1 LHIET
6 VIMIFSICSLSVV
19 PVRAGRKY
27 KSEMVTQ
34 LLFGEVVECWEKNGE
49 WTKIRCL
56 WDNQIGWVP
65 TNQLTPI
72 TEEEANRYQSN
83 FACCME
89 LAQPA
94 IASDHF
100 LPLTM
105 GASLPCFD
113 GMRFEIAGTSYS
125 FSGQVITPQN
135 IQTSIDLLIKLAR
148 KYLYAPELE
157 GGRSPFGIDSTGLIQ
172 VLFKMIG
179 LPMPRDAY
187 LQARKGENVDF
198 YEQATLGDLVFF
210 QDKNGH
216 INHVGIICDKD
227 RIIHTYGKVRIDKID
242 HFGIFNVESKKYTH
256 KLRVIKR
263 VLKAS
268 TLSNKIVEKTAPEEI
283 TNQIEMFK

>member
-1 LHIET
+1 
-6 VIMIFSICSLSVV
+6 MIFSICSLSVV
-19 PVRAGRKY
+19 PVRAGRKNT
-27 KSEMVTQ
+27 SEMVTQ
-34 LLFGEVVECWEKNGE
+34 LLFGEIVECWEKKGE

-65 TNQLTPI
+65 TNQLTQI
-72 TEEEANRYQSN
+72 TEAEANQYVDFS
-83 FACCME
+83 CCME

-94 IASDHF
+94 IATDHF

-113 GMRFEIAGTSYS
+113 GMRFEIAGNSYS
-125 FSGQVITPQN
+125 FSGQVITPQSSLQN
-135 IQTSIDLLIKLAR
+135 IELLIKLAR

-172 VLFKMIG
+172 ILFKMIG
-179 LPMPRDAY
+179 IAMPRDAY
-187 LQARKGENVDF
+187 LQARKGDNIDF
-198 YEQATLGDLVFF
+198 YEQSTIGDLVFF

-216 INHVGIICDKD
+216 INHVGIICEKDK
-227 RIIHTYGKVRIDKID
+227 ILHTYGKVRIDKID
-242 HFGIFNVESKKYTH
+242 HFGIFNVDSKKYTH

-263 VLKAS
+263 VLTAEAPAPKVRH
-268 TLSNKIVEKTAPEEI
+268 KAPEEV

>member
-1 LHIET
+1 
-6 VIMIFSICSLSVV
+6 MIFSICSLSVV

-27 KSEMVTQ
+27 KSEMITQ
-34 LLFGEVVECWEKNGE
+34 LLFGEVVECWERNGD
-49 WTKIRCL
+49 WTKIQCL
-56 WDNQIGWVP
+56 WDDQIGWVP
-65 TNQLTPI
+65 TNQLTQI
-72 TEEEANRYQSN
+72 TPEEAARYQESY
-83 FACCME
+83 ACCME

-94 IASDHF
+94 IATDHF

-125 FSGQVITPQN
+125 FSGQVITPQS
-135 IQTSIDLLIKLAR
+135 IHKSIDLLIKLGR

-172 VLFKMIG
+172 ILFKMIG
-179 LPMPRDAY
+179 VPMPRDAY
-187 LQARKGENVDF
+187 LQARKGESIDF
-198 YEQATLGDLVFF
+198 YEQAIVGDLVFF

-216 INHVGIICDKD
+216 INHVGIICEKDK
-227 RIIHTYGKVRIDKID
+227 ILHTYGQVRIDKID
-242 HFGIFNVESKKYTH
+242 HAGIFNTDINQYTH

-263 VLKAS
+263 VLTPEAPVPK
-268 TLSNKIVEKTAPEEI
+268 TKGKTTVEV

>member
-1 LHIET
+1 
-6 VIMIFSICSLSVV
+6 MIFSICSLSVV

-49 WTKIRCL
+49 WTKIRCV

-65 TNQLTPI
+65 SNQLTPI
-72 TEEEANRYQSN
+72 TEEEANRYQST

-113 GMRFEIAGTSYS
+113 GMRFEIAGNTYS
-125 FSGQVITPQN
+125 FSGQVITPQK
-135 IQTSIDLLIKLAR
+135 IQASIDLLIKLAR
-148 KYLYAPELE
+148 RYLYAPELE

-179 LPMPRDAY
+179 LSMPRDAY

-198 YEQATLGDLVFF
+198 YEQAAIGDLVFF

-216 INHVGIICDKD
+216 INHVGLICEKD
-227 RIIHTYGKVRIDKID
+227 HILHTYGKVRIDKID
-242 HFGIFNVESKKYTH
+242 HFGIFNVETKKYTH

-263 VLKAS
+263 VLQASIRPTKNVPKA
-268 TLSNKIVEKTAPEEI
+268 TEEEI

>member
-1 LHIET
+1 
-6 VIMIFSICSLSVV
+6 MIFSICSLSVV

-49 WTKIRCL
+49 WTKIRCV

-65 TNQLTPI
+65 TNQLNPI

-172 VLFKMIG
+172 ILFKMIG
-179 LPMPRDAY
+179 VAMPRDAY
-187 LQARKGENVDF
+187 LQARKGDNIDF
-198 YEQATLGDLVFF
+198 YEQAAIGDLVFF

-227 RIIHTYGKVRIDKID
+227 RILHTFGKVRIDKID
-242 HFGIFNVESKKYTH
+242 HFGIFNVETKKYTH

-263 VLKAS
+263 VLQANIANSK
-268 TLSNKIVEKTAPEEI
+268 NVPKTEEAEI

>member
-1 LHIET
+1 
-6 VIMIFSICSLSVV
+6 MIYSICSLSVV

-27 KSEMVTQ
+27 KSEMITQ
-34 LLFGEVVECWEKNGE
+34 LLFGEVVECWEKKGD

-56 WDNQIGWVP
+56 WDHQIGWVP
-65 TNQLTPI
+65 TNQLTQI
-72 TEEEANRYQSN
+72 TEEEANRYQTTY
-83 FACCME
+83 ACCME

-94 IASDHF
+94 IAADHF

-125 FSGQVITPQN
+125 FSGQVIDPQA
-135 IQTSIDLLIKLAR
+135 IQSSIDLLIKLAR
-148 KYLYAPELE
+148 RYLYAPELE

-172 VLFKMIG
+172 VLFKMLG
-179 LPMPRDAY
+179 MSMPRDAY
-187 LQARKGENVDF
+187 LQARKGDNIDF
-198 YEQATLGDLVFF
+198 YEQATVGDLVFF

-216 INHVGIICDKD
+216 IDHVGLICEKDK
-227 RIIHTYGKVRIDKID
+227 ILHTYGQVRIDKID
-242 HFGIFNVESKKYTH
+242 HFGIYNMDLKKYTH

-263 VLKAS
+263 VLAS
-268 TLSNKIVEKTAPEEI
+268 EVTAEKSAPKTEVEV

>member
-1 LHIET
+1 
-6 VIMIFSICSLSVV
+6 MIFSICSLSVV
-19 PVRAGRKY
+19 PVRAGRKNT
-27 KSEMVTQ
+27 SEMVTQ
-34 LLFGEVVECWEKNGE
+34 LLFGEIVECWERKGD

-65 TNQLTPI
+65 TNQLTQI
-72 TEEEANRYQSN
+72 TPEEADRYQDSY
-83 FACCME
+83 ACCME

-94 IASDHF
+94 IATDHF

-125 FSGQVITPQN
+125 FSGQVITPQSIHQN
-135 IQTSIDLLIKLAR
+135 IDLLIKLAR

-157 GGRSPFGIDSTGLIQ
+157 GGRSPFGIDSTGLVQI
-172 VLFKMIG
+172 LFKMIG
-179 LPMPRDAY
+179 VAMPRDAY
-187 LQARKGENVDF
+187 LQARKGENIDF
-198 YEQATLGDLVFF
+198 YEQSTIGDLVFF

-216 INHVGIICDKD
+216 INHVGIICEKDK
-227 RIIHTYGKVRIDKID
+227 ILHTYGQVRIDKID
-242 HFGIFNVESKKYTH
+242 HFGIFNIDSKKYTH

-263 VLKAS
+263 VL
-268 TLSNKIVEKTAPEEI
+268 TTQAPTPKVRQKSPSEV

>member
-1 LHIET
+1 
-6 VIMIFSICSLSVV
+6 MIFSICSLSVV

-34 LLFGEVVECWEKNGE
+34 LLFGEVVECWEKNGD
-49 WTKIRCL
+49 WTKIRCV

-65 TNQLTPI
+65 TNQLTPV

-94 IASDHF
+94 IATDHF

-105 GASLPCFD
+105 GASLPSFD

-172 VLFKMIG
+172 ILFKMLG
-179 LPMPRDAY
+179 VAMPRDAY

-198 YEQATLGDLVFF
+198 YEQAAIGDLVFF

-227 RIIHTYGKVRIDKID
+227 RILHTFGKVRIDKID
-242 HFGIFNVESKKYTH
+242 HFGIFNVETKKYTH

-263 VLKAS
+263 VLTADTTPS
-268 TLSNKIVEKTAPEEI
+268 KTVQKNEEEEI

>member
-1 LHIET
+1 
-6 VIMIFSICSLSVV
+6 MIFSICSLSVV

-34 LLFGEVVECWEKNGE
+34 LLFGEIVECWEKNGE
-49 WTKIRCL
+49 WTKVRCV

-65 TNQLTPI
+65 TNQLTTI
-72 TEEEANRYQSN
+72 TEEEANRYQEN

-113 GMRFEIAGTSYS
+113 GMRFEIAGNSYS

-172 VLFKMIG
+172 VIFKMLG
-179 LPMPRDAY
+179 VLMPRDAY
-187 LQARKGENVDF
+187 LQARKGDSVDF
-198 YEQATLGDLVFF
+198 YEQASIGDLVFF

-216 INHVGIICDKD
+216 INHVGLICEKD

-242 HFGIFNVESKKYTH
+242 HFGIFNVETQKYTH

-263 VLKAS
+263 VLQAS
-268 TLSNKIVEKTAPEEI
+268 TPARPTVQKAPEEEI

>member
-1 LHIET
+1 
-6 VIMIFSICSLSVV
+6 MIFSICSLSAV
-19 PVRAGRKY
+19 PVRAGRKNT
-27 KSEMVTQ
+27 SEMVTQ
-34 LLFGEVVECWEKNGE
+34 LLFGEVVECWERNGD

-65 TNQLTPI
+65 TNQLTQI
-72 TEEEANRYQSN
+72 TPEEAERYQNSY
-83 FACCME
+83 ACCME

-94 IASDHF
+94 IATDHF

-125 FSGQVITPQN
+125 FSGQVITPQSIHQN
-135 IQTSIDLLIKLAR
+135 IELLIKLAR

-172 VLFKMIG
+172 ILFKMIG
-179 LPMPRDAY
+179 ISMPRDAY
-187 LQARKGENVDF
+187 LQARKGENIDF
-198 YEQATLGDLVFF
+198 YEQSAIGDLVFF

-216 INHVGIICDKD
+216 INHVGIICEKDK
-227 RIIHTYGKVRIDKID
+227 ILHTYGQVRIDKID
-242 HFGIFNVESKKYTH
+242 HFGIFNIDSNQYTH

-263 VLKAS
+263 VL
-268 TLSNKIVEKTAPEEI
+268 TAQAPSPKVRQKSPTEV

>member
-1 LHIET
+1 
-6 VIMIFSICSLSVV
+6 MIFSICSLSVV

-27 KSEMVTQ
+27 KSEMITQ
-34 LLFGEVVECWEKNGE
+34 LLFGEVVECWERKGD

-65 TNQLTPI
+65 TNQLTQI
-72 TEEEANRYQSN
+72 TPEEAERYQEY
-83 FACCME
+83 ACCME

-94 IASDHF
+94 IAADHF

-113 GMRFEIAGTSYS
+113 GMRFEIAGRSYS
-125 FSGQVITPQN
+125 FSGQVISPQN
-135 IQTSIDLLIKLAR
+135 IHKSIDLLIKLSR

-172 VLFKMIG
+172 ILFKMIG
-179 LPMPRDAY
+179 VAMPRDAY
-187 LQARKGENVDF
+187 LQARKGDNIDF
-198 YEQATLGDLVFF
+198 YEQATIGDLVYF

-216 INHVGIICDKD
+216 INHVGIICEKDK
-227 RIIHTYGKVRIDKID
+227 ILHTYGKVRIDKID
-242 HFGIFNVESKKYTH
+242 HFGIFNTELKKYTH

-263 VLKAS
+263 VLPSETPAP
-268 TLSNKIVEKTAPEEI
+268 KIKQKTPEEV

>member
-1 LHIET
+1 
-6 VIMIFSICSLSVV
+6 MIFSICSLSVV

-34 LLFGEVVECWEKNGE
+34 LLFGEVVECWEKNGD
-49 WTKIRCL
+49 WTKIRCV

-65 TNQLTPI
+65 SNQLTPI
-72 TEEEANRYQSN
+72 TEEEANRYQTT

-94 IASDHF
+94 IAADHF

-172 VLFKMIG
+172 ILFKMLGIA
-179 LPMPRDAY
+179 MPRDAY
-187 LQARKGENVDF
+187 LQARKGDNVDF
-198 YEQATLGDLVFF
+198 YEQASIGDLVFF

-216 INHVGIICDKD
+216 INHVGLICEKD
-227 RIIHTYGKVRIDKID
+227 RILHTFGKVRIDKID
-242 HFGIFNVESKKYTH
+242 HFGIFNIETKKYTH

-263 VLKAS
+263 VLTAS
-268 TLSNKIVEKTAPEEI
+268 TSPSRDIQETASEEI

>member
-1 LHIET
+1 
-6 VIMIFSICSLSVV
+6 MIFSICSLSVV
-19 PVRAGRKY
+19 PVRAGRAI

-34 LLFGEVVECWEKNGE
+34 LLFGEVVECWEKKGD

-65 TNQLTPI
+65 TNQLTQI
-72 TEEEANRYQSN
+72 TEEEADRYVET

-94 IASDHF
+94 IATDHF

-113 GMRFEIAGTSYS
+113 GIRFEIAGTSYS

-135 IQTSIDLLIKLAR
+135 IEANTELLIKLAR
-148 KYLYAPELE
+148 RYLYAPELE
-157 GGRSPFGIDSTGLIQ
+157 GGRSPFGIDSTGLVQI
-172 VLFKMIG
+172 LFKMIG
-179 LPMPRDAY
+179 INLPRDAY
-187 LQARKGENVDF
+187 LQARKGENIDF
-198 YEQATLGDLVFF
+198 FEQVRIGDLVFF

-216 INHVGIICDKD
+216 INHVGIICEKD

-242 HFGIFNVESKKYTH
+242 HFGIYNTDLNKYTH

-263 VLKAS
+263 LLTSDKN
-268 TLSNKIVEKTAPEEI
+268 TRRQEKKVPEEK

>member
-1 LHIET
+1 
-6 VIMIFSICSLSVV
+6 MIFSICSLSVV

-27 KSEMVTQ
+27 KSEMITQ
-34 LLFGEVVECWEKNGE
+34 LLFGEVVECWERNGD

-65 TNQLTPI
+65 TNQLTQI
-72 TEEEANRYQSN
+72 TPEEADRYQESY
-83 FACCME
+83 ACCME

-94 IASDHF
+94 IAADHF

-135 IQTSIDLLIKLAR
+135 IHKSIDLLIKLGR

-172 VLFKMIG
+172 ILFKMIG
-179 LPMPRDAY
+179 VAMPRDAY
-187 LQARKGENVDF
+187 LQARKGENIDF
-198 YEQATLGDLVFF
+198 YEQVAIGDLVFF

-216 INHVGIICDKD
+216 INHVGIICEKDK
-227 RIIHTYGKVRIDKID
+227 ILHTYGKVRIDKID
-242 HFGIFNVESKKYTH
+242 HFGIFNTELKKYTH
-256 KLRVIKR
+256 RLRVIKR
-263 VLKAS
+263 VLTAE
-268 TLSNKIVEKTAPEEI
+268 TPAPKIKQKTPEEV

>member
-1 LHIET
+1 
-6 VIMIFSICSLSVV
+6 MIFSICSLSVV

-65 TNQLTPI
+65 SNQLTPV
-72 TEEEANRYQSN
+72 TEEEANRYQTN

-94 IASDHF
+94 IATDHF

-125 FSGQVITPQN
+125 FSGQVITPQKF
-135 IQTSIDLLIKLAR
+135 QTSIDLLIKLAR

-172 VLFKMIG
+172 ILFKMLG
-179 LPMPRDAY
+179 VAMPRDAY
-187 LQARKGENVDF
+187 LQARKGDNVDF
-198 YEQATLGDLVFF
+198 YEQAAIGDLVFF

-227 RIIHTYGKVRIDKID
+227 RILHTFGKVRIDKID
-242 HFGIFNVESKKYTH
+242 HFGIFNVETKKYTH

-263 VLKAS
+263 VLKADTS
-268 TLSNKIVEKTAPEEI
+268 PTKSVQQNEEEEI